1 MFRLISRKAF
11 FAFDLLFALAKEIV
25 VPVLQLFHCILQ
37 SLASYFLEPR
47 QLFLE
52 FGYFYGIIIVILCL
66 LAFFVGSD
74 SLSEEIVVEVA
85 NTTEVLIQ
93 QYFLLWSWIESV

>member
-1 MFRLISRKAF
+1 MTSFPSTSLTFCMTLNDCLPCLDLYLGKPF

-37 SLASYFLEPR
+37 CLASYFLEPR
-47 QLFLE
+47 QFFLE

-74 SLSEEIVVEVA
+74 SLSEEIVVEV
-85 NTTEVLIQ
+85 
-93 QYFLLWSWIESV
+93 